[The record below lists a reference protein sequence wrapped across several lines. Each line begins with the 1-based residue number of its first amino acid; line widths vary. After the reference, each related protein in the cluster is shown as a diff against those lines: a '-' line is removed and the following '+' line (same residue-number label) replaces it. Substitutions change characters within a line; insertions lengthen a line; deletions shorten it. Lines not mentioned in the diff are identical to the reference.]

1 MAMKHFRTQLPCFRD
16 KNFLQVGQMHCFLA
30 NQVKQIQSIFF
41 LRTIYRTEDS
51 GGVSKVIHDNLF
63 LHSNLQT
70 GIPKLLYSTRRSGL
84 LQRHRSLFSYFPYL
98 PDQRLPTRFLRFEI
112 STTFMRRILLAKIAR
127 SSSKVSVRYTALFR
141 NLCFREN
148 YREAGR
154 FLLYLS

>member
-16 KNFLQVGQMHCFLA
+16 KNFLQVGQMQCFLA
-30 NQVKQIQSIFF
+30 NQVKQIQRNFF
-41 LRTIYRTEDS
+41 SANCPGTGDS
-51 GGVSKVIHDNLF
+51 GGRSKVIHDHLFWRNNL
-63 LHSNLQT
+63 LT

-127 SSSKVSVRYTALFR
+127 SQSKVSVRYTALFR